1 MSLSTSYFSTPPTA
15 NVNTYIGGIPSSIVS
30 ADGGRER
37 LQAYDN
43 IYDTNSATQ
52 QQLITLQNQ
61 VLDLRRQI
69 LQLQYA
75 KASQTVS
82 DSPNWIA
89 NGDCSQFTLA
99 QPVVGTC
106 NAGANNNG
114 FILNGRA
121 IPIMDRWY
129 HVMEGAG
136 LNASNVRMEAKQV
149 NLTSYITGSPPF
161 GTYPSSTAKGLS
173 LKWSNPTNSNAMISL
188 ETVNT
193 ARYGGLIGA
202 QHIIPNI
209 RSFVNKSYIL
219 GFWIYSSK
227 ATKGFVRVLRQYNTT
242 QKGGAS
248 LDTVFISS
256 FDCVNSGWK
265 YVTFQINFAAL
276 SGGKTLTEDQH
287 GCVIQIGPLFYKWSA
302 PGGILSQTIYG
313 HHDPFITGTPGVE
326 FVLAEVQLRS
336 DTALLD
342 GSGFPTNLREDER
355 TLKYVTYVSPQ
366 KPQSMNIPAYNPTVL
381 ATGECKFKDMHQV
394 DAHFSL
400 DYASRLVA
408 LPNIIIWG
416 YKNVSNQESRIRW
429 SSKTQAWT
437 VGASRYDMWSI
448 VIATGLDVNMVP
460 YLLIKEGDPDLFIDL
475 ESTMLTR
482 DWYGNLQR
490 AMTIPSITE
499 SSMIFKATVDY
510 ADFGGTASSLY
521 YSRGIPVF
529 TSMVTNRLGE
539 VGWFT
544 CIVTE
549 CDTGDYNAQNEVLS
563 YIDFSFSAPTTL
575 PL

>member
-1 MSLSTSYFSTPPTA
+1 
-15 NVNTYIGGIPSSIVS
+15 VNTYIGGIPSSIVS

-82 DSPNWIA
+82 DAPNWIA
-89 NGDCSQFTLA
+89 NGDCSQFTLP

-106 NAGANNNG
+106 NAGANNYG

-149 NLTSYITGSPPF
+149 DLTSYITGSPPF

-227 ATKGFVRVLRQYNTT
+227 AAKGFVRVLRQYNTT

-265 YVTFQINFAAL
+265 YVTFQINFAGL

-313 HHDPFITGTPGVE
+313 HHDPFLGIITTPGLE
-326 FVLAEVQLRS
+326 FVLAEIQLRS
-336 DTALLD
+336 DTTLLD
-342 GSGFPTNLREDER
+342 GTGFPTNLREDER
-355 TLKYVTYVSPQ
+355 TLKYVTYASTQ
-366 KPQSMNIPAYNPTVL
+366 KPSTMN
-381 ATGECKFKDMHQV
+381 
-394 DAHFSL
+394 
-400 DYASRLVA
+400 
-408 LPNIIIWG
+408 LPNNFSTIF
-416 YKNVSNQESRIRW
+416 
-429 SSKTQAWT
+429 
-437 VGASRYDMWSI
+437 
-448 VIATGLDVNMVP
+448 
-460 YLLIKEGDPDLFIDL
+460 IKL
-475 ESTMLTR
+475 ETSC
-482 DWYGNLQR
+482 
-490 AMTIPSITE
+490 
-499 SSMIFKATVDY
+499 FKLKY
-510 ADFGGTASSLY
+510 
-521 YSRGIPVF
+521 
-529 TSMVTNRLGE
+529 
-539 VGWFT
+539 
-544 CIVTE
+544 
-549 CDTGDYNAQNEVLS
+549 
-563 YIDFSFSAPTTL
+563 
-575 PL
+575 

>member
-30 ADGGRER
+30 TDGGRER

-82 DSPNWIA
+82 DALNWIA

-106 NAGANNNG
+106 NAGANNKG

-188 ETVNT
+188 ETVIT
-193 ARYGGLIGA
+193 ARYGGLIGV
-202 QHIIPNI
+202 QHIIPDI

-227 ATKGFVRVLRQYNTT
+227 ATKGYVRVLRQYNTT

-287 GCVIQIGPLFYKWSA
+287 GCVIQIGPIFYKWSA

-355 TLKYVTYVSPQ
+355 TLKYVTYVAPA
-366 KPQSMNIPAYNPTVL
+366 KPTTLSLSSYNPVTISL
-381 ATGECKFKDMHQV
+381 GFMRYWSEFLQDYYFPLR
-394 DAHFSL
+394 FS
-400 DYASRLVA
+400 SRLV
-408 LPNIIIWG
+408 
-416 YKNVSNQESRIRW
+416 SR
-429 SSKTQAWT
+429 
-437 VGASRYDMWSI
+437 
-448 VIATGLDVNMVP
+448 P
-460 YLLIKEGDPDLFIDL
+460 
-475 ESTMLTR
+475 
-482 DWYGNLQR
+482 
-490 AMTIPSITE
+490 
-499 SSMIFKATVDY
+499 SMIFYCFKAPSEQGIGMRWDNTSNVYNSDNSSVDMWDTIRPSGLDMLNTFYYMQKSSGAESAYDITRCNNMRQSGGNANCSDGVQITSLSESEMVFKTRVTMTQYDDY
-510 ADFGGTASSLY
+510 AYTGGQPGYTSL
-521 YSRGIPVF
+521 II
-529 TSMVTNRLGE
+529 NRTTDY
-539 VGWFT
+539 GWFAA
-544 CIVTE
+544 IVPE
-549 CDTGDYNAQNEVLS
+549 CDTGAYGNQTQVLS
-563 YIDFSFSAPTTL
+563 YIDFSFTAPTTL